1 VGRAAIADILIF
13 YQAVATLR
21 ILKSITF
28 AYNTAK
34 DRILAAINPGRPEAW
49 SCWLTRRL
57 VLALLSRSQEFVAS
71 TSPLLQ
77 RASFEQR
84 SELAAFEREAA
95 IVKTAQAMSHTP
107 SEVVQSALPTAE
119 LAQRV
124 TIVNQGD
131 NLRLEIH
138 GGAGG
143 GADGTVTRPE
153 FQRILQMLQQEVAK
167 AGWLVLPADRKPTTA
182 PDTATAKPSRH

>member
-1 VGRAAIADILIF
+1 M
-13 YQAVATLR
+13 ATLH

-28 AYNTAK
+28 AYNTPE

-57 VLALLSRSQEFVAS
+57 VLALVSRSQEFVAN
-71 TSPLLQ
+71 TSPLVQ
-77 RASFEQR
+77 RASVEQR
-84 SELAAFEREAA
+84 GELVAFEREAA

-107 SEVVQSALPTAE
+107 PEVVKSAVPTAE

-124 TIVNQGD
+124 TIASQGD
-131 NLRLEIH
+131 NLRLEIR
-138 GGAGG
+138 GVAWG

-153 FQRILQMLQQEVAK
+153 FQRILQMLQQEVIK
-167 AGWLVLPADRKPTTA
+167 SGWLVPPADPGPAAA
-182 PDTATAKPSRH
+182 PDAATVKPSRH